1 MIKPVSVILFLL
13 FLFHNLTAQ
22 IWTEDFDG
30 TANWGTLNQSIGA
43 NGSTANLWYI
53 SDQEANGNIGSC
65 GVSGGGDK
73 SLHLGSSTLG
83 DLGAA
88 YDAGGWGTGITNKR
102 SQSQNI
108 NTTGQS
114 NMTLNFAYMERGE
127 SSNDNCVLEYS
138 INGGST
144 WIQLVDLPKTAL
156 SCNPQGVWTSYS
168 IALPA
173 SCENITNLRI
183 GFRWYN
189 NDDGVGSDPSFAVD
203 DITITTPLPIELL
216 SFNGKIASSYNELYW
231 STLSEVNNDYFVLE
245 KSLNGY
251 NFVEIAE
258 IEGAGYSN
266 QLIEYDFIDK
276 YPIDGI
282 NYYRL
287 KQVDYDAHFSYS
299 KIIAINNTKENKDQ
313 LEIQDLSPNPA
324 STYIN
329 LVLNKNIDTYQ
340 IEIYDLSGKL
350 VMILNGKEYTS
361 NININ
366 IANLSKGVYLLKLIS
381 SNESQTTKFI
391 VREKKLY

>member
-1 MIKPVSVILFLL
+1 MLKLFSILFLL
-13 FLFHNLTAQ
+13 FFFVSNLTAQ

-30 TANWGTLNQSIGA
+30 TGNWGTLNQNIGA
-43 NGSTANLWYI
+43 QGSTANLWYI

-65 GVSGGGDK
+65 GVSGGGDR

-88 YDAGGWGTGITNKR
+88 YDAGGWGTGQTNKR

-114 NMTLNFAYMERGE
+114 NMTLNFAYMENGE
-127 SSNDNCVLEYS
+127 GANDNCVLEYS

-156 SCNPQGVWTSYS
+156 SCSPQGVWTSYS

-189 NDDGVGSDPSFAVD
+189 NDDGVGTDPSFAVD
-203 DITITTPLPIELL
+203 DITITVPLPIELL
-216 SFNGKIASSYNELYW
+216 SFKGKTTESYNELYW
-231 STLSEVNNDYFVLE
+231 TTLSEVNNDYFVLE
-245 KSLNGY
+245 KSFNGH

-258 IEGAGYSN
+258 IDAAGYSN
-266 QLIEYDFIDK
+266 EKLDYYMIDK
-276 YPIDGI
+276 NINEGI
-282 NYYRL
+282 SYYRL

-299 KIIAINNTKENKDQ
+299 KIIALNNTTENKNQ

-324 STYIN
+324 SKYIN
-329 LVLNKNIDTYQ
+329 VVLNKNIDAYH

-350 VMILNGKEYTS
+350 VMQLDRKENTS

-366 IANLSKGVYLLKLIS
+366 IASLSKGVYLLKLIS
-381 SNESQTTKFI
+381 SNETETTKFI
-391 VREKKLY
+391 VRGKKVY